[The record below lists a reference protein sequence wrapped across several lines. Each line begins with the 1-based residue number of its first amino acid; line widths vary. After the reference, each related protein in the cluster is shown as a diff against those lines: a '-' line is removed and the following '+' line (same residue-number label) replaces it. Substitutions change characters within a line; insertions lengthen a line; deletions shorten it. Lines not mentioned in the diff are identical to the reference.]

1 MHPQQESASMS
12 RFRRLLRWTLIALAA
27 AILLGGLALATL
39 YFVVSSKLPD
49 VQTLRHIEMQEPMY
63 VYAKDGRLMALFG
76 ETRRYPVD
84 IEKVPKRLKQA
95 FLATEDARFYEHHGV
110 DFKGVARAVWLLATT
125 DDKRVP
131 GGSTITQ
138 QVARQIFLSS
148 EYSYSRKLAE
158 MLLAMKMER
167 ELTKDEIFELYLNK
181 SFFGN
186 RAYGVAAAAEF
197 YYGKPL
203 DQLDLDEMA
212 SLASIPKFPS
222 SGNPLSN
229 PERARERRDNYV
241 LSRMAE
247 LGYISAAEA
256 AQAKAVPMHASPH
269 ERPIEVYA
277 PYAAEMVRQEMVA
290 RYGGDVLSKG
300 YHVTTT
306 IDPVLQVAADKA
318 VRDGL
323 EIYDHR
329 HGWNKV
335 EQHFD
340 LADDE
345 DAATAAARLRPIA
358 AQAGLLPA
366 LVLRSGNGTI
376 DVVLADGST
385 VTLDATSSRWTG
397 RAPSALANRG
407 DLVRVRRIE
416 TPVKEPAKGA
426 DAGKETAEVATDGA
440 DAAKAAEVKVSWRLD
455 QLPRAQSA
463 LVSLDPDTGALRALV
478 GGFSFAGS
486 KFNRA
491 TQSRRQP
498 GSSFKP
504 FLYAAAFERG
514 YNPASIVLDAPV
526 VFRMRQGK
534 MWRPQN
540 DSGNF
545 AGPMRLRE
553 ALVQSRNLVSVRLL
567 DAIGVEYARR
577 YISHF
582 GIDEALLPPNLSMS
596 LGTASLPTIDVAR
609 GYAVFANGGFRI
621 TPWFI
626 DEVKDRDNKVIFKE
640 KPPTACRSCAVGTG
654 AQTVAASNLV
664 DGFDLGPART
674 AVQPAGKPEQA
685 ATEPAAP
692 QPVAPP
698 ADTVLA
704 PRAIDPR
711 VAYQIVSMMRDVVQR
726 GTGTAAKVL
735 GREDVAGKTGS
746 TNDYRDAWFSGLGG
760 NVVTT
765 VWVGR
770 DDFRSLGYREY
781 GGRAALPIWINYM
794 RVALKDVPIA
804 SNDPPDGMVKVSVA
818 ANGTLIP
825 GGSGG
830 ITEFVKTEDLER
842 MQNYTDY
849 STEDAQ
855 DEEAFDIF

>member
-1 MHPQQESASMS
+1 MS
-12 RFRRLLRWTLIALAA
+12 RFRRLLRWALLLFVAA
-27 AILLGGLALATL
+27 VVLGALALATV
-39 YFVVSSKLPD
+39 YFVVSAKLPD
-49 VQTLRHIEMQEPMY
+49 VQGLRYLEMQEPMY
-63 VYAKDGRLMALFG
+63 VYSRDGKLMALFG
-76 ETRRYPVD
+76 ETRRYPIH
-84 IEKVPKRLKQA
+84 IEDVPERLKQA
-95 FLATEDARFYEHHGV
+95 FLATEDSRFYEHHGV
-110 DFKGVARAVWLLATT
+110 DYKGVARAVWLLATT

-167 ELTKDEIFELYLNK
+167 ELTKDEIFEIYLNK

-203 DQLDLDEMA
+203 AELDLDEMA
-212 SLASIPKFPS
+212 SLAAIPKFPS

-229 PERARERRDNYV
+229 PERARERRDDYV

-247 LGYISAAEA
+247 LGFISAAEA
-256 AQAKAVPMHASPH
+256 AQARATPMHASPH
-269 ERPIEVYA
+269 ERKIEVYA
-277 PYAAEMVRQEMVA
+277 PYVAEMVRQEMIA
-290 RYGGDVLSKG
+290 RYGGDVLTRG

-306 IDPVLQVAADKA
+306 IDPTLQSAAISA
-318 VRDGL
+318 VRKGL
-323 EIYDHR
+323 ETYDHR

-340 LADDE
+340 LPDDE
-345 DAATAAARLRPIA
+345 DAATAAARLRHIP
-358 AQAGLLPA
+358 AQGGMLPA
-366 LVLRSGNGTI
+366 VVLRSSGGSI
-376 DVVLADGST
+376 DVVLADGT
-385 VTLDATSSRWTG
+385 PLTLDAGTSRWTG
-397 RAPSALANRG
+397 RAPSALAKRG
-407 DLVRVRRIE
+407 DMVRVRRIE
-416 TPVKEPAKGA
+416 TPVKAAAK
-426 DAGKETAEVATDGA
+426 DK
-440 DAAKAAEVKVSWRLD
+440 DAAGDAEAAAEKPEVKVTWQLD
-455 QLPRAQSA
+455 QLPRGQAA
-463 LVSLDPDTGALRALV
+463 LVSLNPENGALLALT

-491 TQSRRQP
+491 TQARRQP

-534 MWRPQN
+534 VWRPQN
-540 DSGNF
+540 DDGRF
-545 AGPMRLRE
+545 RGPMRLRE

-582 GIDEALLPPNLSMS
+582 GIDESLLPPNLSMS
-596 LGTASLPTIDVAR
+596 LGTASLPPLMVAR
-609 GYAVFANGGFRI
+609 GYAVFPNGGFRI
-621 TPWFI
+621 TPWYI
-626 DEVKDRDNKVIFKE
+626 DEVRDRDEKVIFKE
-640 KPPTACRSCAVGTG
+640 KPATACRTCAVTGG
-654 AQTVAASNLV
+654 AQTVAASNVV
-664 DGFDLGPART
+664 DGFNLGPA
-674 AVQPAGKPEQA
+674 AAQPPKPEPAPEDQA
-685 ATEPAAP
+685 PSEPAPA
-692 QPVAPP
+692 AEAP
-698 ADTVLA
+698 ADIVVA

-711 VAYQIVSMMRDVVQR
+711 VAYQMVSMMRDVVQR

-746 TNDYRDAWFSGLGG
+746 TNDHRDAWFSGFGG
-760 NVVTT
+760 DVVTT

-781 GGRAALPIWINYM
+781 GGKAALPIWIDYM
-794 RVALKDVPIA
+794 RVALEGRPVA
-804 SNDPPDGMVKVSVA
+804 ANDPPDGMVKVSVS
-818 ANGTLIP
+818 ANGTLLP
-825 GGSGG
+825 DGGGGG
-830 ITEFVKTEDLER
+830 ISEYVKVEDLER
-842 MQNYTDY
+842 MQNYSDY
-849 STEDAQ
+849 GNEDTL